1 MARQSG
7 SMSRCRQGGRDVPE
21 SGRIMLTLSFVEFDP
36 QRSPQSGSLSEMVA
50 GPYLRMLF
58 TVPPPELPRS

>member
-7 SMSRCRQGGRDVPE
+7 SMGASRRDGRDVPE

-36 QRSPQSGSLSEMVA
+36 ERTSGA
-50 GPYLRMLF
+50 
-58 TVPPPELPRS
+58 

>member
-7 SMSRCRQGGRDVPE
+7 SMGASRRDGRDVPE

-36 QRSPQSGSLSEMVA
+36 KETLASADAAARNSRALSRAVRSVLS
-50 GPYLRMLF
+50 R
-58 TVPPPELPRS
+58 